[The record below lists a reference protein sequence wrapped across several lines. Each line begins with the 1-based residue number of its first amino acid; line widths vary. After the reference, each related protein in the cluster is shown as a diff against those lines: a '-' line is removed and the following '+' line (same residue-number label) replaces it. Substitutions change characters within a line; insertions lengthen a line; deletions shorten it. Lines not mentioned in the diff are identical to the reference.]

1 MTSPTLSILLLL
13 IFLFTSC
20 TSSNEIP
27 KVNTINPGLGEYR
40 IAFVSNR
47 DGQSDIY
54 SMKPDGS
61 DVVRITNDDEID
73 TYPVWS
79 PDRTQLA
86 YASFVEGDF
95 GIERS
100 KIVMINADGTG
111 RRLLFDRPMGELS
124 PSWSPDGSQILY
136 TLRSIFLA
144 SVDGKKDEMLL
155 TDARFDILQTPAWS
169 PDGQKIAFVALSDT
183 GDEIRI
189 MDKDGSN
196 VSTLTQGYQPA
207 WSPDGQKIAFY
218 SLAGEQNDIFVI
230 NANGSELQ
238 QLTFE
243 PANDLAPD
251 WSPDGKYIV
260 FMSDRDG
267 NDEIYRM
274 QADGSN
280 PVRITNNLAEDG
292 FPAWRK

>member
-1 MTSPTLSILLLL
+1 MTFPTLSILLLS
-13 IFLFTSC
+13 IFLLTSC
-20 TSSNEIP
+20 ASSVEIP
-27 KVNTINPGLGEYR
+27 DRNTISPGVSEYR

-61 DVVRITNDDEID
+61 DVVRITDDDEID

-79 PDRTQLA
+79 PDRTQIA
-86 YASFVEGDF
+86 YASYVEGDV

-124 PSWSPDGSQILY
+124 PSWSPDGRQILY
-136 TLRSIFLA
+136 TLRFIFLA
-144 SVDGKKDEMLL
+144 SVDGKSDELLL
-155 TDARFDILQTPAWS
+155 TDARFDILQAPAWS
-169 PDGQKIAFVALSDT
+169 PDGRKIAYVALPDT
-183 GDEIRI
+183 GYEIRI
-189 MDKDGSN
+189 MERDGSN
-196 VSTLTQGYQPA
+196 VSTLTPGYQPA

-218 SLAGEQNDIFVI
+218 SLVGEQNDVFVI
-230 NANGSELQ
+230 NADGSGLQ
-238 QLTFE
+238 RLTFE
-243 PANDLAPD
+243 PGNDLAPD

-267 NDEIYRM
+267 NDEIYVM

-280 PVRITNNLAEDG
+280 PVRLTNNLAEDG